1 MPYEFP
7 SSPSGEVA
15 RVTDAVADGERPW
28 YHSAPMK
35 SHEQIVRY
43 TPRGGSDNDESLR
56 ADPSG
61 VSSASTDHT
70 PSEEELHPRP
80 TSGRGEARDGGRGE
94 GTTSERR
101 HEERG
106 LRGKTGDG
114 VCVQRESPERG
125 GLREGQ
131 AIHNGKQDQGVDWE
145 EGKEGQDGRDEEEL
159 DSLQP
164 SVPSTL
170 PGADPMW
177 YRRASGCEE
186 TGNMPTLPL
195 NDAQKNL
202 SPQKSRSVTWADQEP
217 ATLSEILQNPRH
229 SDGSYYSA
237 VSSRNHQLDAPIAT
251 NQRRR
256 SLEGS
261 PGPKLTQELA
271 GFPSVGRS
279 SGELMS
285 PPLSSLRS
293 PPEGTSTAAMCPSLH
308 GLRKSLSGGTPPPSS
323 PVSHVPS
330 STSSQNS
337 SGPPATRSVQ
347 LV

>member
-1 MPYEFP
+1 
-7 SSPSGEVA
+7 
-15 RVTDAVADGERPW
+15 
-28 YHSAPMK
+28 
-35 SHEQIVRY
+35 
-43 TPRGGSDNDESLR
+43 
-56 ADPSG
+56 
-61 VSSASTDHT
+61 
-70 PSEEELHPRP
+70 
-80 TSGRGEARDGGRGE
+80 
-94 GTTSERR
+94 
-101 HEERG
+101 
-106 LRGKTGDG
+106 
-114 VCVQRESPERG
+114 
-125 GLREGQ
+125 
-131 AIHNGKQDQGVDWE
+131 
-145 EGKEGQDGRDEEEL
+145 
-159 DSLQP
+159 
-164 SVPSTL
+164 
-170 PGADPMW
+170 MW

-202 SPQKSRSVTWADQEP
+202 SPQKSRSVMWADQEP
-217 ATLSEILQNPRH
+217 ATWSEILQNPRH

-293 PPEGTSTAAMCPSLH
+293 PPEGTSTAAMCPSAH

-337 SGPPATRSVQ
+337 SVPPATRLSVRGVAVGQSPSKTTPSSHDYHCSDSPTHHNTDSQ
-347 LV
+347 LIRHNRDGPKILQSLV